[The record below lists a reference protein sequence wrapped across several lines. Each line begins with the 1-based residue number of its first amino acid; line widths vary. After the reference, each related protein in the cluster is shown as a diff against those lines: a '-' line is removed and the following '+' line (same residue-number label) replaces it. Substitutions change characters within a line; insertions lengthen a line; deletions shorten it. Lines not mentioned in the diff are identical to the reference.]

1 MHVARKIHSRPPL
14 RKYIRGHNL
23 AGITRVVRAGTT
35 VIYPVE
41 MEKKTKTKESRSQN
55 STFARPDVARRSAAP
70 RRADRSKDTG
80 RCSGHVD
87 R

>member
-41 MEKKTKTKESRSQN
+41 MEKKKKRKSRVREIRHS
-55 STFARPDVARRSAAP
+55 
-70 RRADRSKDTG
+70 
-80 RCSGHVD
+80 HVRTSHVVPLLLD
-87 R
+87 EQIDPKIPAGVQAT